1 MMNFFKKAV
10 IIFSVSAVFFLQ
22 HAFAQDSCYN
32 CNIDSLTQVY
42 QKTKAGPEKI
52 KLLTLLIDLKM
63 FRIHIHQVE
72 NSLSDDSS
80 ANYIRE
86 LIDLS
91 RTQKVNDIEAYKSI
105 LDGFNFFDKLD
116 YTNGQNALKKAI
128 TLFDISHK
136 KIPLL
141 LMFTRLSYNFVGNQ
155 DSRLKY
161 YTDKL
166 MYYLIN
172 GPVENTAPCYHAIA
186 GYYNYKADY
195 NLAISNYLKAGS
207 IYKNFDERNYLNDLD
222 VVAQVY
228 SDWGNY
234 KKAAEYFNKALPL
247 NKIAKDS
254 FNLII
259 LYESLSGMN
268 RNLLQFNDALHYA
281 DTSLLV
287 NNNQIKDLVAH
298 SYLEKAFAY
307 IGLNQLKD
315 AWENLGYAKRISDS
329 LDLKI
334 FSAHGAFE
342 LDYGYCQYYSA
353 LKNYEEA
360 GKYLLSAYQKSVE
373 VKSNQLQLK
382 YLRELSL
389 FYGRQHNALMAYD
402 YTRKYFNLTDVQ
414 DNDSRPFKVAQY
426 ENEEKELVQNDS
438 INVLKQQATVQAA
451 NIKTKNTV
459 LWSSLIAILLIS
471 VSLFFVYRQYRM
483 NKKTLLSLRKTQRQ
497 LIMSEKMASLGE
509 LTAGIAHEIQN
520 PLNFVNNF
528 SEVNK
533 EMLEE
538 LKAERLKPKAER
550 DEQTEDEI
558 INDVIDNSE
567 KINHHGKRAGDIV
580 KGMLQHSRSST
591 GVKEPTDINALAD
604 EYLRLSYHGLRAKDK
619 TFNAEMVTDFDE
631 SLSAD
636 EAGIGK
642 INIIPQDIG
651 RVLLNLYN
659 NAFYAV
665 NEKQKVVNQ
674 QISQNP
680 ISYQPTVSVT
690 TKKTDNHVIITVSD
704 NGNGI
709 PQNIVDKIFQPFFTT
724 KPTGS
729 GTGLGLSLSYDIVKA
744 HGGEL
749 KVESF
754 SGEAATQAGKAGEGT
769 KFIITIPA

>member
-1 MMNFFKKAV
+1 MKPARMARPDGEQHLSLHYLLMPNKYFMMNFFKKAV

-91 RTQKVNDIEAYKSI
+91 RTQKVKDIEAYKSI

-136 KIPLL
+136 KIFRLL
-141 LMFTRLSYNFVGNQ
+141 SFTRLSYNFVGNQ

-166 MYYLIN
+166 KYYLIN

-186 GYYNYKADY
+186 GYYIYKADY

-207 IYKNFDERNYLNDLD
+207 IYKNFDERNYLNDLG

-528 SEVNK
+528 SEVNT
-533 EMLEE
+533 ELIDELNEE
-538 LKAERLKPKAER
+538 AKKGNL
-550 DEQTEDEI
+550 DEVQAIAKDIRANE
-558 INDVIDNSE
+558 E

-580 KGMLQHSRSST
+580 KGMLQHSRTST
-591 GVKEPTDINALAD
+591 GKKEPTNINALAE

-619 TFNAEMVTDFDE
+619 EFNATINTDFDG
-631 SLSAD
+631 SM
-636 EAGIGK
+636 G
-642 INIIPQDIG
+642 NISIIHQDIS

-659 NAFYAV
+659 NSFYAV
-665 NEKQKVVNQ
+665 AEKKKQT
-674 QISQNP
+674 P
-680 ISYQPTVSVT
+680 TGYEPTVSVS
-690 TKKTDNHVIITVSD
+690 TKRVGDKVEIRVND

-709 PQNIVDKIFQPFFTT
+709 PQKIIDKIFQPFFTT
-724 KPTGS
+724 KPTGQ

-744 HGGEL
+744 HAGEI
-749 KVESF
+749 KVETK
-754 SGEAATQAGKAGEGT
+754 EGKGT
-769 KFIITIPA
+769 CLLYT

>member
-1 MMNFFKKAV
+1 MMNFFKKAA

-22 HAFAQDSCYN
+22 QAFAQDSCYN

-42 QKTKAGPEKI
+42 QKTKADTEKI
-52 KLLTLLIDLKM
+52 KLLTLLIDLRM
-63 FRIHIHQVE
+63 FHIHIHLVNE

-86 LIDLS
+86 LIDLG

-166 MYYLIN
+166 KYYLIN

-234 KKAAEYFNKALPL
+234 KKADEYFNKALPL

-287 NNNQIKDLVAH
+287 NNNQITDLVAY

-315 AWENLGYAKRISDS
+315 AWENLGYAERISDS

-373 VKSNQLQLK
+373 IKSNQLQLK

-389 FYGRQHNALMAYD
+389 FYGRQHNALLAYD

-426 ENEEKELVQNDS
+426 ENEEKELAQNDS

-538 LKAERLKPKAER
+538 LKTERLKPNAER
-550 DEQTEDEI
+550 DDSLEDEL

-580 KGMLQHSRSST
+580 KGMLQHSRTST

-619 TFNAEMVTDFDE
+619 EFNATMKTDFDE
-631 SLSAD
+631 T
-636 EAGIGK
+636 IGK

-665 NEKQKVVNQ
+665 QQKQRELAEKGLPTFERLATLYEPTVWVSTKKVNDKVVL
-674 QISQNP
+674 
-680 ISYQPTVSVT
+680 TV
-690 TKKTDNHVIITVSD
+690 KD
-704 NGNGI
+704 NGPGV

-744 HGGEL
+744 HGGEI
-749 KVESF
+749 KVETK
-754 SGEAATQAGKAGEGT
+754 EGKGST
-769 KFIITIPA
+769 FIIKLPLI

>member
-1 MMNFFKKAV
+1 MNIILKKT
-10 IIFSVSAVFFLQ
+10 IIVFCIAAVFF
-22 HAFAQDSCYN
+22 ANNACAQDSCYN
-32 CNIDSLTQVY
+32 CNIDSLVLTLKSA
-42 QKTKAGPEKI
+42 KTDAEKI
-52 KLLTLLIDLKM
+52 KLLPQLIDL
-63 FRIHIHQVE
+63 RIRLINPV
-72 NSLSDDSS
+72 LLTDSS
-80 ANYIRE
+80 IKNYIGSLIE
-86 LIDLS
+86 LSKSQKIKNID
-91 RTQKVNDIEAYKSI
+91 AYKSI

-136 KIPLL
+136 KIPHL

-166 MYYLIN
+166 KYYLIN

-186 GYYNYKADY
+186 GYYDYKADY

-207 IYKNFDERNYLNDLD
+207 IYKNFDEQEYLNDLD

-254 FNLII
+254 FNLIF
-259 LYESLSGMN
+259 LYESLSVMN

-287 NNNQIKDLVAH
+287 NNNQITDLLAY
-298 SYLEKAFAY
+298 SYLEKAFSY

-315 AWENLGYAKRISDS
+315 AWENLGYGKRISDS

-360 GKYLLSAYQKSVE
+360 GKYLLSAYRKSVE

-389 FYGRQHNALMAYD
+389 FYGRQHNALLAYD

-426 ENEEKELVQNDS
+426 ENEEKELAQNDS
-438 INVLKQQATVQAA
+438 INVLKQHATVQAA

-533 EMLEE
+533 ELLEE
-538 LKAERLKPKAER
+538 LK
-550 DEQTEDEI
+550 DEADKGNIDEVKSI
-558 INDVIDNSE
+558 ANDVIGNSE
-567 KINHHGKRAGDIV
+567 KINHHGKRADAIV

-591 GVKEPTDINALAD
+591 GIKEPTDINALCD

-619 TFNAEMVTDFDE
+619 SFNATMSTDFDT
-631 SLSAD
+631 
-636 EAGIGK
+636 GIGK
-642 INIIPQDIG
+642 LNIIPQDIG

-659 NAFYAV
+659 NAFYV
-665 NEKQKVVNQ
+665 VTEKKKLN
-674 QISQNP
+674 IEN
-680 ISYQPTVSVT
+680 YEPTVSLS
-690 TKKTDNHVIITVSD
+690 TKKIGGKVEIRVKD

-709 PQNIVDKIFQPFFTT
+709 PQKVVDKIFQPFFTT
-724 KPTGS
+724 KPTGQ
-729 GTGLGLSLSYDIVKA
+729 GTGLGLSLSYDIIKA
-744 HGGEL
+744 HGGEI
-749 KVESF
+749 KVNTVE
-754 SGEAATQAGKAGEGT
+754 GEFTEFVIQL
-769 KFIITIPA
+769 PLSV

>member
-42 QKTKAGPEKI
+42 QKTKADTEKI
-52 KLLTLLIDLKM
+52 KLLTLLIDLRM
-63 FRIHIHQVE
+63 FHIHIHLVNE

-86 LIDLS
+86 LIDLG

-136 KIPLL
+136 KIFRLL
-141 LMFTRLSYNFVGNQ
+141 SFTRLSYNFVGNQ

-166 MYYLIN
+166 KYYLIN

-207 IYKNFDERNYLNDLD
+207 IYKNFDERNYLNDLG

-234 KKAAEYFNKALPL
+234 KKADEYFNKALPL

-373 VKSNQLQLK
+373 IKSNQLQLK

-426 ENEEKELVQNDS
+426 ENEEKELAQNDS

-538 LKAERLKPKAER
+538 LKTERLKPNAER
-550 DEQTEDEI
+550 DDSLEDEL

-580 KGMLQHSRSST
+580 KGMLQHSRTST

-619 TFNAEMVTDFDE
+619 EFNATMKTDFDE
-631 SLSAD
+631 T
-636 EAGIGK
+636 IGK

-665 NEKQKVVNQ
+665 QQKQRELAEKGLPTFERLATLYEPTVWVSTKKVNDKVVL
-674 QISQNP
+674 
-680 ISYQPTVSVT
+680 TV
-690 TKKTDNHVIITVSD
+690 KD
-704 NGNGI
+704 NGPGV

-744 HGGEL
+744 HGGEI
-749 KVESF
+749 KVETK
-754 SGEAATQAGKAGEGT
+754 EGKGST
-769 KFIITIPA
+769 FIIKLPLI